1 LLQPFEKNPVMKKF
15 RFPLRSVATVRSLRE
30 LRARE
35 QFSIAVNA
43 YVKAEEYLQMLRGR
57 LAVLEDV
64 LRSGRTRT
72 FRAGDEASF
81 LEAYKTETIAATKAS
96 AEVDKAR
103 AAVETARQAWLGSR
117 RDLKVVE
124 SLEQKARATHRR
136 EVEREDQAALDDRTS
151 ALAARSAA
159 QGI

>member
-1 LLQPFEKNPVMKKF
+1 MKKF

-35 QFSIAVNA
+35 HFSLAVHA
-43 YVKAEEYLQMLRGR
+43 FVVAEEHLQALRGR
-57 LAVLEDV
+57 LAALEEV
-64 LRSGRTRT
+64 LRNGRNQT

-96 AEVDKAR
+96 AEVEKAR
-103 AAVETARQAWLGSR
+103 ASMEAARQAWLGSR

-124 SLEQKARATHRR
+124 SLEQNARATHRR

-151 ALAARSAA
+151 ALAARAAA
-159 QGI
+159 QGL

>member
-1 LLQPFEKNPVMKKF
+1 MKKF
-15 RFPLRSVATVRSLRE
+15 RFSLRSVATVRSIRE
-30 LRARE
+30 LRGRE
-35 QFSIAVNA
+35 QFSLAVRS
-43 YVKAEEYLQMLRGR
+43 YVMAEEHLQMLRGR
-57 LAVLEDV
+57 LAALEEV
-64 LRSGRTRT
+64 LRSGRGRT

-81 LEAYKTETIAATKAS
+81 LDAYKAETTAATKAS

-103 AAVETARQAWLGSR
+103 AAMEAARQAWLGSR

-124 SLEQKARATHRR
+124 SLEQKARSNHRR

-151 ALAARSAA
+151 ALSARSAA